1 MANALAAL
9 GRSNAMQNTMGMLG
23 SISAYKQGEAR
34 IAVNEEIAEKM
45 KRQAAVEEEA
55 RVKAKKLN
63 PVAGLAS
70 RFRGGENSTNWK
82 MALEI
87 ATSKGMIN
95 NDSGQ
100 PAISN
105 EDEGIMGEFLGTP
118 AMQRKI
124 QANKISDIENEMKA
138 LKSQEAEGED
148 GKPGKELNPKQKEQY
163 AALDKERI
171 AAYADNIALVQY
183 QKSQYDKAN
192 AAILADEKAKAE
204 KKKADALAVHQI
216 AERLLKEGKEG
227 PLTFEQRKELKAI
240 GPDKGDKPTKEEKK
254 LKDIKIDFKYNLGQY
269 NSASRGVGQFVPD
282 ENKEKVAEDSFKRMQ
297 VLAQQYKDS
306 GGDLAD
312 LGLDVNAEKGKEKMP
327 EMPSAK
333 DHKGKTI
340 RDTQTNK
347 RYKSDGK
354 DWIEIKE

>member
-148 GKPGKELNPKQKEQY
+148 GKPGKKMGPKELEQY
-163 AALDKERI
+163 NKLDKERI

-183 QKSQYDKAN
+183 QKAQYDKAK
-192 AAILADEKAKAE
+192 AATLAAEKEKAAKLKEERAAETSRVTAQRAVYAEDIKAKA
-204 KKKADALAVHQI
+204 
-216 AERLLKEGKEG
+216 LLKHQRAQRATTLAAARMRQGKTPSSGEAVTKVAS
-227 PLTFEQRKELKAI
+227 LTKAKATFDKTEKMDVLMAGLFPDMAKQKGGITKEQKAEVYAAYDEAIAYYKDFVPKDEKRQKAIVELKRQN
-240 GPDKGDKPTKEEKK
+240 KPIT
-254 LKDIKIDFKYNLGQY
+254 DANIDFIM
-269 NSASRGVGQFVPD
+269 S
-282 ENKEKVAEDSFKRMQ
+282 
-297 VLAQQYKDS
+297 
-306 GGDLAD
+306 
-312 LGLDVNAEKGKEKMP
+312 
-327 EMPSAK
+327 
-333 DHKGKTI
+333 H
-340 RDTQTNK
+340 
-347 RYKSDGK
+347 
-354 DWIEIKE
+354 IE